1 MATRYSIESLRTCAA
16 ALMTATGFPG
26 EVAAIVA
33 ERLVDADAMGH
44 DTHGLQLLG
53 PYLDDAAAGRMTL
66 EGEPEVI
73 ADRPAAVTWDGRRLS
88 GVWLTEMAVGLAIE
102 RARACGQA
110 TVAIRRSHH
119 IACLATFLPT
129 ATRAGMMVTIA
140 SSDPAVV
147 SVAPHGGTKP
157 LYTPNPIAVGIPTKG
172 DPILIDI
179 SASIMSARPK
189 PLWPYSTPPMGR
201 IEPGGSASVTAGS
214 SLGRPSASR

>member
-102 RARACGQA
+102 RA
-110 TVAIRRSHH
+110 TK
-119 IACLATFLPT
+119 LAS
-129 ATRAGMMVTIA
+129 A
-140 SSDPAVV
+140 
-147 SVAPHGGTKP
+147 
-157 LYTPNPIAVGIPTKG
+157 PIATESG
-172 DPILIDI
+172 
-179 SASIMSARPK
+179 
-189 PLWPYSTPPMGR
+189 
-201 IEPGGSASVTAGS
+201 
-214 SLGRPSASR
+214 